1 MAYNGV
7 MAKSRGNTQ
16 TGLLSDPKDKK
27 IEQLNK
33 KVERLET
40 QKANYRAK
48 YLKTKAR
55 LEELSLKY
63 KKLERKKKD
72 DGVVKEVSVH
82 KVIRQFPELNARL
95 RKFCQEW
102 GKGEENPGLPTR
114 NWRNTCNA
122 ILALLEPDLNGV
134 KPKYSEK
141 DVIRFLEVLTKVGR
155 RRYMAHP
162 RLATYYELKDSHTLF
177 KHYDAIRAI
186 VLEWVNPT
194 AAKAERSGGKMKY
207 ATLNGVQIEPK
218 VQTMVCSWEELM
230 NQKRGVSHPND
241 ASEIT
246 QFKGDDLIRERERRT
261 IAKVGGKPNRFVI
274 EEIIQFQAQ
283 KNKQEEKDE
292 FTDIINQTEIKEIRY

>member
-218 VQTMVCSWEELM
+218 VQTMVCSWEDLM

>member
-40 QKANYRAK
+40 QKANYRVK
-48 YLKTKAR
+48 YLKTKTR

-218 VQTMVCSWEELM
+218 VQTMVCSWEDLM

>member
-1 MAYNGV
+1 MAHNEV

-16 TGLLSDPKDKK
+16 ASMLSDPKERK
-27 IEQLNK
+27 IAQLKNR
-33 KVERLET
+33 VERLEI
-40 QKANYRAK
+40 QKANYRAR
-48 YLKTKAR
+48 YLKVKADK
-55 LEELSLKY
+55 EELMLKY
-63 KKLERKKKD
+63 KALERKKKD

-95 RKFCQEW
+95 RKFCQDW
-102 GKGEENPGLPTR
+102 GKGEEKPGLPTK

-134 KPKYSEK
+134 QPKYTEK
-141 DVIRFLEVLTKVGR
+141 DIIRFLEVLTKLKR
-155 RRYMAHP
+155 KRYMSHP
-162 RLATYYELKDSHTLF
+162 RLATYYELKDSLVLF

-194 AAKAERSGGKMKY
+194 AAKAEKQGGKIKY

-218 VQTMVCSWEELM
+218 VQTMVCSWEDFLK
-230 NQKRGVSHPND
+230 QQRGVPHPND
-241 ASEIT
+241 ASDISL
-246 QFKGDDLIRERERRT
+246 FKGDDLIRERERRT
-261 IAKVGGKPNRFVI
+261 IAKVGGKPNRFVV

-292 FTDIINQTEIKEIRY
+292 FTDIINQTEIKEVRY